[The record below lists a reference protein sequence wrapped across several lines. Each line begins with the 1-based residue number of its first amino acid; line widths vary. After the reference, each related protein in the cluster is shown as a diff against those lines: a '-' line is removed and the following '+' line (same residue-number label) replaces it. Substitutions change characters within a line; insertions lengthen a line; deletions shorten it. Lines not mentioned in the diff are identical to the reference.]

1 MQVEEWSSPHQQ
13 PSVLVETNVSVEFL
27 WSTHHFLMIFGG
39 SPLSTIALVCF
50 SYILSQHF
58 LIIAGGE
65 THHFW
70 WLTATISETSLGL
83 ECSPPIETTRF
94 SWHLAGCA

>member
-1 MQVEEWSSPHQQ
+1 
-13 PSVLVETNVSVEFL
+13 
-27 WSTHHFLMIFGG
+27 MIFA
-39 SPLSTIALVCF
+39 SEITVFA
-50 SYILSQHF
+50 
-58 LIIAGGE
+58 GE